1 MLAGMAAGMLWSV
14 LAGSI
19 SIRFGASIV
28 VVTLMLNYVAT
39 LFTEYLVR
47 YPYYEPGTLGESGS
61 TAYIRRAPA

>member
-1 MLAGMAAGMLWSV
+1 MLWSV

-47 YPYYEPGTLGESGS
+47 YPYYEPGTLGESGLDRLS
-61 TAYIRRAPA
+61 SGRAPA